1 MDRPGPPLEHLTHR
15 LAETP
20 QDFLDEPKIGN
31 TGAVFVPALVN
42 DLLYRLGGRAPA
54 EALERFRG
62 RESKADRNRLSLTM
76 IAVWLLA
83 DDWFAHE
90 RIDQAGLLRVL
101 DEAAGE
107 LAGTGAANK
116 FVNDPDR
123 REELARVALSRLGL
137 RPAGETVAQATDRLT
152 ALSGTERRRLLE
164 ASRAAEARARAIR
177 EALIRKQAEESA
189 DKWTRE

>member
-1 MDRPGPPLEHLTHR
+1 MERPGPQLEHLTHR

-20 QDFLDEPKIGN
+20 PDFLDEPKIGN
-31 TGAVFVPALVN
+31 TGTVFVPALVN

-54 EALERFRG
+54 DVLERFRG
-62 RESKADRNRLSLTM
+62 REAKADRNRLSLSM

-83 DDWFAHE
+83 DEWFAGE
-90 RIDQAGLLRVL
+90 PFAQADVLRVL
-101 DEAAGE
+101 DETASE
-107 LAGTGAANK
+107 LAAATPARK
-116 FVNDPDR
+116 FVEDPDR

-137 RPAGETVAQATDRLT
+137 RPAGETEAQATDRLS

-177 EALIRKQAEESA
+177 EALIKKQAEESA